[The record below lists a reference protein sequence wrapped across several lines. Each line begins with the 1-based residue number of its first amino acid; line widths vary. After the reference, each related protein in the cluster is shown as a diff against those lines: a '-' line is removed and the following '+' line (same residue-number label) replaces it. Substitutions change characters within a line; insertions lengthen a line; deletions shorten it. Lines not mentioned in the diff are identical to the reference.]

1 MRLRK
6 MKMKMQ
12 RREGE
17 LAGDAKLGRLMVV
30 RLTNVVVETFSDED
44 DLDGRIHEYE
54 MRGNK

>member
-1 MRLRK
+1 
-6 MKMKMQ
+6 MQ

-44 DLDGRIHEYE
+44 DLDGRIQKYE
-54 MRGNK
+54 MRGNR